1 MKIPFTHKML
11 EDWAGPRT
19 YRDSKI
25 LFDNNRVET
34 VKYEHP
40 FVSGVLNIGPRGMK
54 TKFELL
60 PDGLID
66 NHCPCR
72 ANREQGMICTHII
85 AVAMELIRRH
95 TDPRAAEKSDKELRH
110 AQRIAEIDTS
120 AYLKRVPEGTMGAKP
135 ARLKVSLSRNWTT
148 GHFGGH
154 ILIKASVV
162 INGKASEPEKIPT
175 RMPLAFSKQ
184 DENLLYVLEDICEG
198 PLKGS
203 FGVGAADFINFLQ
216 VHTGKP
222 LPINGSNEPASVHP
236 VKMNSMLQL
245 DMDGETGELL
255 LSVYTELPF
264 KKAGEIPIYIIGMN
278 AGWIYHAGHFWALRK
293 ILPMPLHSVYNE
305 PVRVP
310 RIAVPNFFKTELP
323 MIQQHIH
330 VVQAITEDLIT
341 MEPETP
347 IFKIVVK
354 GSEGAITVKLHAV
367 YDDIDLVA
375 CRPDPNSNFAHAD
388 AEDLMRYTVRNP
400 DAEERALQR
409 LHLLGFQGTHG
420 DNLSSVQGS
429 RHVLNFLGS
438 GLPKLRRIGW
448 KIEMSGPIEQVMDTC
463 DFVTPVV
470 HIDQSSDG
478 SWFDIGFSY
487 ENLSGASLSPAD
499 IQQALLRGESWISRG
514 DKTFL
519 LDADALNTA
528 RDVFS
533 DCAVGEGSQSGTFR
547 MDGIYSAYVQSSL
560 DALDGIDVEA
570 DHSWREKARCQNRNA
585 KIEQITLP
593 PDLDRTLRHY
603 QKDGVNWL
611 RFLEQSGCGG
621 ILADEMGLGKTLQT
635 LTWLS
640 LKRTDKNAH
649 GKPALIVCPTS
660 LVFNWAEEVDK
671 WMPDMKVLP
680 ISGSQRHKQFD
691 KIDDAEIIITS
702 YALIRRDADQY
713 QDREFAAIVLDE
725 AQNIKNRSTQN
736 AQAVKKVRAINKLVL
751 TGTPVENGVADLWS
765 IMDFLMPGYLGPYQ
779 HFRDNYEL
787 PIGRGGAEAEQ
798 AQMKLRRKLHPFLMR
813 RLKKDVAKD
822 LPPKIVSVTHC
833 ELTADQEMVYKEI
846 LKSSK
851 ARIKNMVAEKGFNRC
866 RMEIFKTLLQL
877 RQTCCHLDLL
887 KLSNL
892 NAKHPSAKLD
902 LFMEMVSEGI
912 DAGHRIL
919 VFSQFTTMLALL
931 RNALEKEDIPYC
943 YLDGSTKDR
952 MGQVREFNTN
962 NKIPVFLISL
972 KAGGTGLN
980 LTGADMVIHFDPWW
994 NPAVED
1000 QATDRAYRIGQK
1012 RTVYSVK
1019 LITKGTIEEKV
1030 LAMQKKKQA
1039 VINATLMKD
1048 EQVMEKLT
1056 WEDVQ
1061 DLLEF

>member
-1 MKIPFTHKML
+1 MKVPFTHKML
-11 EDWAGPRT
+11 EDWSGSRT
-19 YRDSKI
+19 FRDAKI
-25 LFDNNRVET
+25 LFDNNRIET

-40 FVSGVLNIGPRGMK
+40 YVYGVLNIGPRGMK

-60 PDGLID
+60 PDGLVE

-72 ANREQGMICTHII
+72 ANRDQGMICTHII
-85 AVAMELIRRH
+85 ALGMELIRRH
-95 TDPRAAEKSDKELRH
+95 TDPRAAEKSEKEMRR
-110 AQRIAEIDTS
+110 AQRLAQINES
-120 AYLKRVPEGTMGAKP
+120 AYLKRVPEGTIGAKP
-135 ARLKVSLSRNWTT
+135 ARLKLSLSRNWTT
-148 GHFGGH
+148 GHFSGH
-154 ILIKASVV
+154 IMIKASVV
-162 INGKASEPEKIPT
+162 INGKALDPETIPT
-175 RMPLAFSKQ
+175 KMPLVFSKQ
-184 DENLLYVLEDICEG
+184 DENLLFVLEDICEG

-203 FGVGAADFINFLQ
+203 FGVSAADFINFLQ
-216 VHTGKP
+216 VHIGKP
-222 LPINGSNEPASVHP
+222 LPMSGSSEPATVRS

-245 DMDGETGELL
+245 DMDAECGELL

-264 KKAGEIPIYIIGMN
+264 QKAGELPVYIIGSSS
-278 AGWIYHAGHFWALRK
+278 GWIYHAGNFWPLRK
-293 ILPMPLHSVYNE
+293 ILPLPLHSIYKE
-305 PVRVP
+305 AVRVP
-310 RIAVPNFFKTELP
+310 RVAVPNFFKTELP
-323 MIQQHIH
+323 MLQQHIH

-347 IFKIVVK
+347 VFKMVVK
-354 GSEGAITVKLHAV
+354 GSEGAVTVKLHAV
-367 YDDIDLVA
+367 YDDIDLIA
-375 CRPDPNSNFAHAD
+375 GKPDPNSNFAHED

-400 DAEERALQR
+400 DAEARALQR
-409 LHLLGFQGTHG
+409 LHLLGFQGNYG
-420 DNLSSVQGS
+420 DNLSSVEGP
-429 RHVLNFLGS
+429 RNVLNFLGS
-438 GLPKLRRIGW
+438 SLPKLRRIGW
-448 KIEMSGPIEQVMDTC
+448 KIEMSGPVEQVMDTC

-478 SWFDIGFSY
+478 SWFDIGFTY
-487 ENLSGASLSPAD
+487 ENLSGASLSPAE
-499 IQQALLRGESWISRG
+499 IQRALQRGESWINRDG
-514 DKTFL
+514 KTFL

-533 DCAVGEGSQSGTFR
+533 DCACGEGAQAGTFR
-547 MDGIYSAYVQSSL
+547 LEGVYSAYVQASL
-560 DALDGIDVEA
+560 DSLDGIDVEA
-570 DHSWREKARCQNRNA
+570 DHSWREKARRQNRSA
-585 KIEQITLP
+585 KIEPVALP
-593 PDLDRTLRHY
+593 YDLDRTLRHY

-640 LKRTDKNAH
+640 LKRADEKAH

-660 LVFNWAEEVDK
+660 LVFNWAEEVSK
-671 WMPDMKVLP
+671 WTPDMKVLP
-680 ISGSQRHKQFD
+680 LSGAKRHSDFD
-691 KIDDAEIIITS
+691 KIDDAEIVITS

-713 QDREFAAIVLDE
+713 LEREFCAVVLDE
-725 AQNIKNRSTQN
+725 AQHIKNRSTQN
-736 AQAVKKVRAINKLVL
+736 AQAVKKIKALNRLVL
-751 TGTPVENGVADLWS
+751 TGTPVENSVADLWS
-765 IMDFLMPGYLGPYQ
+765 IMDFLMPGYLGPYK
-779 HFRDNYEL
+779 HFRENYEL
-787 PIGRGGAEAEQ
+787 PISRGGPDAEL

-833 ELTADQEMVYKEI
+833 ELTRDQEMVYKEI
-846 LKSSK
+846 LNASK
-851 ARIKNMVAEKGFNRC
+851 RRIQNMVAEKGFNRC

-887 KLSNL
+887 KLGNV
-892 NAKHPSAKLD
+892 NAEYPSAKLD
-902 LFMEMVSEGI
+902 LFMEMLDEGI

-919 VFSQFTTMLALL
+919 VFSQFTSMLALL
-931 RNALEKEDIPYC
+931 RKALEEKDVPYC

-962 NKIPVFLISL
+962 KSIPVFLISL

-1039 VINATLMKD
+1039 VIDATLVKD

-1061 DLLEF
+1061 ELLEF